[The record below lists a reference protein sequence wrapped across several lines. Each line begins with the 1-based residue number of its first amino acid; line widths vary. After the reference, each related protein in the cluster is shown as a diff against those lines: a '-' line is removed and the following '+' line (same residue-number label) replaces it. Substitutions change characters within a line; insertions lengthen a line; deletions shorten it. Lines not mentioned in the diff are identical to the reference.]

1 MLKYLSLH
9 IWKEKIGLRR
19 GFCKN
24 VHRRGGSENVE
35 VFHMGHQIVTIE
47 PENNNFDQ
55 LFTWEAKSNLKLS
68 SNTKKFINIL

>member
-1 MLKYLSLH
+1 
-9 IWKEKIGLRR
+9 
-19 GFCKN
+19 
-24 VHRRGGSENVE
+24 
-35 VFHMGHQIVTIE
+35 MGHQIVTIG